1 MCPFFSSAVCALPST
16 LIVFIGMASLNRV
29 SSPSIKTLTNN
40 RDIMLQTINDK
51 AKGWVAYAIVIFISI
66 PFMLFGI
73 GSYLDGNEKV
83 VAATVNGED
92 IEIASVTT
100 AALQQKQRLTS
111 IYGSLPPQLDDKTIK
126 EQVLNDLVNRELLKQ
141 SVEEYGYRA
150 SSQEVADMIRGMP
163 SFQKDG
169 QFDETTYQQLL
180 QANRLSPTL
189 FEQQTRD
196 DLTLQQMTSSIADT
210 SFVPKQQA
218 ELYQSLVNQE
228 RSGKVYS
235 LRVENYTDQVTPDA
249 DKVKA
254 FYESNP
260 ALFESAER
268 VKLRYLLVD
277 RAQLASNLEVDDE
290 KLAAYFEENANLY
303 RQAEQRKISHILIRT
318 AAEDDAAAK
327 ARAEEIHARIVSG
340 EKTFEELATTDS
352 DDTIAAEKA
361 GDMGFMQ
368 LNQMSAAQATAA
380 AALKVGEVSEPVL
393 TDAGYEII
401 KLFDVKEE
409 VIPEYE
415 AVKAKVDA
423 DYRNSQAEKVFIDHV
438 EKLQTLSFENDS
450 SLEPAADALGAEVTT
465 SEWITRTG
473 GEGLGQQAA
482 VREAAF
488 SDDVMNNRRNSS
500 LIEISPTEAVVVRLE
515 AHEDASV
522 KPFAEVEKQA
532 TDAYI
537 DSESRK
543 LTRESGEALLAELQK
558 TADWSALEGIA
569 ELNPADIE
577 TFEQLKRNDR
587 KLSPQVVSEI
597 FKLSPA
603 DAEGKVSFASTILP
617 NGDFSL
623 IGLDK
628 VVDGDTE
635 VSNGGLNSFKEE
647 LSRREQDALIKAMR
661 EQAEVIVNDSALE

>member
-1 MCPFFSSAVCALPST
+1 
-16 LIVFIGMASLNRV
+16 
-29 SSPSIKTLTNN
+29 
-40 RDIMLQTINDK
+40 MLQTINDK

-218 ELYQSLVNQE
+218 ELYQSLLNQE

-327 ARAEEIHARIVSG
+327 ARAEELHARIISG

-465 SEWITRTG
+465 SEWITRSG
-473 GEGLGQQAA
+473 GAGLGQQAA

-515 AHEDASV
+515 VHEDASV